1 MTVCF
6 LDQKLNRNSC
16 QEVRLIYAL
25 KKLILAIMG
34 LIILKRVET
43 LFLNFKSMFR
53 LKKPENHHKQ
63 KKYTKKSCPSFHWK
77 IFVSY

>member
-1 MTVCF
+1 MTACF
-6 LDQKLNRNSC
+6 LDQKLNRNRC
-16 QEVRLIYAL
+16 QEVRLLYAL

-34 LIILKRVET
+34 LLILKRVET

-63 KKYTKKSCPSFHWK
+63 KEIKKFLAPVFTGK
-77 IFVSY
+77 IL